1 MRRPRQTGIVLFLL
15 IPLWFHGQK
24 QQEKYS
30 KLGQVVDLE
39 SPKLV
44 AAKQDC
50 ENWAVAAGLE
60 SMLKQQDVALDQSFW
75 VMRISG
81 GELCAPDVPSADSLA
96 GVVNREFVL
105 EGGRHVNLELHFVS
119 GAPTNIDAVIVSLKQ
134 KRLSLLLLRGHPYY
148 LTGVTYDEFINADG
162 TRFFVLTELRL
173 ANTFAHQPDI
183 TFVKGRDNV
192 DDIGG
197 LISVSV
203 RESGDRT

>member
-1 MRRPRQTGIVLFLL
+1 MQCPRQAGKVLFLL
-15 IPLWFHGQK
+15 IPLLLHGQK
-24 QQEKYS
+24 EQEKYS
-30 KLGQVVDLE
+30 KLGQTVDLD

-44 AAKQDC
+44 TAKEDC

-60 SMLKQQDVALDQSFW
+60 SMLKQQDIALDQNFW

-81 GELCAPDVPSADSLA
+81 GELCTPDVPSADSLA

-105 EGGRHVNLELHFVS
+105 EDGRHVNLELHYVS
-119 GAPTNIDAVIVSLKQ
+119 GAPTNIDAVIVGLKQ

-148 LTGVTYDEFINADG
+148 LTGVTYDEVINTDG

-183 TFVKGRDNV
+183 TFVRGRDNA

-197 LISVSV
+197 WISVSV
-203 RESGDRT
+203 KESGDRT